1 MASSLER
8 LQQVYPEPG
17 RRAEFATEEPI
28 SVDVHWRSF
37 ELRPT
42 DAPPIS
48 AEKRAAI
55 ESARPRVYAVAREQY
70 GLEMNP
76 GPFGFDSRPALV
88 GAKFAEAQGVGPAY
102 HRRVMNGYWA
112 EARDIE
118 QVETLAALAAEVGLA
133 RQAFVNAL
141 AEPAYERA
149 VLADVAEAQQS
160 GIHGV
165 PALVFVD
172 KYLVSGAQ
180 PFDVLKGAVEQ
191 VAGELLQEQ
200 ASSFSGGGE

>member
-8 LQQVYPEPG
+8 LQH
-17 RRAEFATEEPI
+17 AEFETDEPVG
-28 SVDVHWRSF
+28 VDVHWRSF
-37 ELRPT
+37 ELRPK

-55 ESARPRVYAVAREQY
+55 EAARPRVYAVAREQY
-70 GLEMNP
+70 GLVMNP
-76 GPFGFDSRPALV
+76 GPFGFDSRPALI

-102 HRRVMNGYWA
+102 HRRVMEAYWA

-118 QVETLAALAAEVGLA
+118 QVETLAELAAEVGLE
-133 RQAFVNAL
+133 REAFVDAL
-141 AEPAYERA
+141 ADADYERA
-149 VLADVAEAQQS
+149 VLADVAAAQQS

-191 VAGELLQEQ
+191 VAGEL
-200 ASSFSGGGE
+200 